1 MNTLNFIKHKFKP
14 QKFKKHFHTNYSIGL
29 ITQGVH
35 KLNIKNQDL
44 VITAKDIKI
53 INPFEMHIADGA
65 FAWEYIN
72 FMPEK
77 EIIDLIYQEIFE
89 KEPKKVVEFQNSIRD
104 KEANRL
110 FLKLYRSKGKFEKE
124 ENFTIFISHLLKNFL
139 KDRASLPKISSPI
152 KSSIEFIRESFLK
165 DISLEEVAKVSRV
178 SKYHLIKLF
187 SKEIGLTPYQY
198 ILDLRLEYG
207 FRLIK
212 LGYPLSLVA
221 FEAKFSDQSHFIKA
235 FKARYGFTPSL
246 LK

>member
-35 KLNIKNQDL
+35 KLNIKNQEL
-44 VITAKDIKI
+44 IATAKDIKI

-65 FAWEYIN
+65 FSWEYIN

-77 EIIDLIYQEIFE
+77 ETIDLIYQEIFE
-89 KEPKKVVEFQNSIRD
+89 KEPKEVEFQNSIRD
-104 KEANRL
+104 KDAIGL
-110 FLKLYRSKGKFEKE
+110 FLRLYKSKDAFEKE
-124 ENFTIFISHLLKNFL
+124 ENFTIFISYLIKNFL
-139 KDRASLPKISSPI
+139 KDRTTLPKISTPI
-152 KSSIEFIRESFLK
+152 KESIEFIRENFLE
-165 DISLEEVAKVSRV
+165 DITLDEVAKVSKISR
-178 SKYHLIKLF
+178 YHLIKLF
-187 SKEIGLTPYQY
+187 SKEVGLTPYQY

-207 FRLIK
+207 FELIK

-221 FEAKFSDQSHFIKA
+221 FEANFSDQSHFIKA